1 METEIISY
9 TVTSDILL
17 NTISHVL
24 HFSQLDDL
32 ADFLSGKEQ
41 EETIH
46 IQICYRTAV
55 KEKSF
60 LETLGEKSPMTLKRK
75 LKRGESSLS
84 CSGSQ
89 ESQLNT
95 SAGSSS
101 LSLSSTKKG
110 SLQQQYQQER
120 SCSLSPIS
128 RQTSPNQFLQNGL
141 NLSARSDHGK
151 SPKERSFGSPK
162 PTIESPLLNSTN
174 DSLKFATHSELAA
187 NSNSICSTTP
197 SPDLN
202 ETSPVMVQNHSKP
215 PLFCHHPVNSP
226 DIFSS
231 TLSLN
236 DMKPLSSS
244 SFSVAS
250 TDTSDSGTSSFG
262 KKTETRILDLYILKQ
277 NTDFYH
283 QLCVTW
289 EDFNI
294 VRLLVLVSA
303 PLSHVDFSPYS
314 GTLIFSG

>member
-1 METEIISY
+1 M
-9 TVTSDILL
+9 
-17 NTISHVL
+17 
-24 HFSQLDDL
+24 
-32 ADFLSGKEQ
+32 
-41 EETIH
+41 
-46 IQICYRTAV
+46 
-55 KEKSF
+55 KEKSL

-84 CSGSQ
+84 RSGSQ

-95 SAGSSS
+95 SSRSSN

-110 SLQQQYQQER
+110 NLQQQYHQER
-120 SCSLSPIS
+120 SRSLSPIS
-128 RQTSPNQFLQNGL
+128 RQTSPNQFLPNGL
-141 NLSARSDHGK
+141 NLSARSGHGK
-151 SPKERSFGSPK
+151 GPMERSFGSPK

-187 NSNSICSTTP
+187 SSNSICSTTP
-197 SPDLN
+197 SPDLS
-202 ETSPVMVQNHSKP
+202 ETSSLLMVQNHSKP
-215 PLFCHHPVNSP
+215 PLFCHHPVSSP
-226 DIFSS
+226 NIFSS

-236 DMKPLSSS
+236 DMKPLSLS

-262 KKTETRILDLYILKQ
+262 KKTETGILDLYILKQ

-294 VRLLVLVSA
+294 VRLIVLVSA
-303 PLSHVDFSPYS
+303 PLSHVDILSIVTFRFSYFQRVVWDHQSYQVLPILSEQVHNDVLHY
-314 GTLIFSG
+314 